1 MDTQT
6 NLFEMMY
13 EPYKITK
20 PIRLIELF
28 GGIGSQAKALEN
40 LNANFEHYRL
50 IEFDKYP
57 VASYNAIHGT
67 NFEPKDITKIKAE
80 DLGIVDTDKYE
91 YIMTYSFP
99 CQDLSL
105 AGKLRGMTKDSGTR
119 SGLLWEVERL
129 LSECKYLPQIL
140 LMENVPNV
148 IGKKNISDF
157 QQWQLFLEKLG
168 YKNYV
173 EILNAKDYGIPQN
186 RRRCFMISLLG
197 DYSYTFPDKQV
208 LHLRLKDM
216 LEPQVDEKYFL
227 SDKMINYISATN
239 QKWAG
244 SNNGAFINKDI
255 ASTLTT
261 GEGSKR
267 CDASNYVS
275 DDLPNNYDLQNKQIL
290 IREATKK
297 GYTEAQDG
305 DGVYINRPHQKR
317 GVVQKGMIQTIKTNP
332 DVGVVVEKVTLK
344 NRLCNDLVKSNL
356 VKEFDVVDHSYTN
369 GLNGKNPNSKQKL
382 EDYIV
387 TIDNSMP
394 CLTTRPDT
402 LGVVVK
408 DEINVI
414 GNYSPSGHDASR
426 IVHPDGIA
434 PTVKENHGTVTATV
448 VNAEINPK
456 LVGGIGEKKSNGGT
470 QWYQQDRIYDS
481 ESIAMAHPA
490 NLPGGSYKYL
500 VKDKLGN
507 EILLH
512 KDAKQLR
519 ETIQNCELEQGK
531 ALNLD
536 LYNRASY
543 EESQTITEPHHNS
556 QRLFDGLRI
565 RKLTPKECYRL
576 MGFSDEDFDKASK
589 FNSNAQLYKQ
599 AGNSIVVNVLEA
611 IFKQLL

>member
-80 DLGIVDTDKYE
+80 DLGIVETDKYE

-129 LSECKYLPQIL
+129 LSECKELPQIL

-216 LEPQVDEKYFL
+216 LEQNVDEKYFL
-227 SDKMINYISATN
+227 SDKMISYISATN

-244 SNNGAFINKDI
+244 SNYGAFINKDI

-275 DDLPNNYDLQNKQIL
+275 DDLPDNYNLQNKQIL

-297 GYTEAQDG
+297 GYTEAQAG

-317 GVVQKGMIQTIKTNP
+317 GVVQKGMIQTIKTSP
-332 DVGVVVEKVTLK
+332 DIGVVVDDSDKNLADNKGASYLRDFGSKGKLQDKDGICNTLTSAMGTGGGNVPIIKDSDNTSDNTTDNKNNSIRLGGIFDRDGKTHQAGSVWDKNGLSPTIDTMQGGYRQPLITDHFITENKRIHKIVENNDLSDKDPSFLDIYNQKVIPNESGTLK
-344 NRLCNDLVKSNL
+344 AGM
-356 VKEFDVVDHSYTN
+356 DH
-369 GLNGKNPNSKQKL
+369 QQ
-382 EDYIV
+382 
-387 TIDNSMP
+387 
-394 CLTTRPDT
+394 
-402 LGVVVK
+402 
-408 DEINVI
+408 
-414 GNYSPSGHDASR
+414 GN
-426 IVHPDGIA
+426 I
-434 PTVKENHGTVTATV
+434 
-448 VNAEINPK
+448 
-456 LVGGIGEKKSNGGT
+456 
-470 QWYQQDRIYDS
+470 IY
-481 ESIAMAHPA
+481 
-490 NLPGGSYKYL
+490 N
-500 VKDKLGN
+500 
-507 EILLH
+507 
-512 KDAKQLR
+512 Q
-519 ETIQNCELEQGK
+519 
-531 ALNLD
+531 
-536 LYNRASY
+536 
-543 EESQTITEPHHNS
+543 
-556 QRLFDGLRI
+556 LRI
-565 RKLTPKECYRL
+565 RKLTPKECWRL
-576 MGFSDEDFDKASK
+576 MGFYDSDFDKASK

>member
-1 MDTQT
+1 MDNQIS
-6 NLFEMMY
+6 LFEMVY

-80 DLGIVDTDKYE
+80 DLGIVETDKYE

-105 AGKLRGMTKDSGTR
+105 GGKLRGMTKDSGTR
-119 SGLLWEVERL
+119 SSLLWEVERL
-129 LSECKYLPQIL
+129 LSECKELPQIL

-227 SDKMINYISATN
+227 SDKMISYISATN

-275 DDLPNNYDLQNKQIL
+275 DDLPDNYNLQDTERIIISGKTKSGGQKSLILDERGISNCLTATDYKQPKQIL

-317 GVVQKGMIQTIKTNP
+317 GVVQKGMIQTIKTSP
-332 DVGVVVEKVTLK
+332 DVRV
-344 NRLCNDLVKSNL
+344 
-356 VKEFDVVDHSYTN
+356 
-369 GLNGKNPNSKQKL
+369 
-382 EDYIV
+382 
-387 TIDNSMP
+387 
-394 CLTTRPDT
+394 
-402 LGVVVK
+402 
-408 DEINVI
+408 
-414 GNYSPSGHDASR
+414 
-426 IVHPDGIA
+426 
-434 PTVKENHGTVTATV
+434 V
-448 VNAEINPK
+448 VNAEIKPV
-456 LVGGIGEKKSNGGT
+456 LVGGIGDKKSNGGT
-470 QWYQQDRIYDS
+470 QYYQQDRIYDT

-576 MGFSDEDFDKASK
+576 MGFSDSDFDKASK

>member
-80 DLGIVDTDKYE
+80 DLGIVETDKYE

-129 LSECKYLPQIL
+129 LSECKELPQIL

-197 DYSYTFPDKQV
+197 NYSYTFPDKQV
-208 LHLRLKDM
+208 LQLRLKDM

-275 DDLPNNYDLQNKQIL
+275 DDLPDNYNLQNKQIL

-297 GYTEAQDG
+297 GYTEAQAG

-317 GVVQKGMIQTIKTNP
+317 GVVQKGMIQTIKTSP
-332 DVGVVVEKVTLK
+332 DIGVVVEKVTLK

-387 TIDNSMP
+387 TTDNSMP

-408 DEINVI
+408 NEIKPV
-414 GNYSPSGHDASR
+414 
-426 IVHPDGIA
+426 
-434 PTVKENHGTVTATV
+434 
-448 VNAEINPK
+448 
-456 LVGGIGEKKSNGGT
+456 LVGGIGAKKSNGGT
-470 QWYQQDRIYDS
+470 QYYQQDRIYDS

-512 KDAKQLR
+512 KDSKQLR

-576 MGFSDEDFDKASK
+576 MGFSDSDFDKASK

>member
-80 DLGIVDTDKYE
+80 DLGIVETDKYE

-105 AGKLRGMTKDSGTR
+105 AGKQRGMAKGSGTR

-129 LSECKYLPQIL
+129 LSESKELPQIL
-140 LMENVPNV
+140 LMENVPDV

-197 DYSYTFPDKQV
+197 DYSYTFPDKQA

-216 LEPQVDEKYFL
+216 LESQVDEKYFL
-227 SDKMINYISATN
+227 SDVLISKIVSWKAH
-239 QKWAG
+239 QKPFEKVLG
-244 SNNGAFINKDI
+244 NNSI
-255 ASTLTT
+255 SPTLTARGA
-261 GEGSKR
+261 GENHSGMIL
-267 CDASNYVS
+267 YS
-275 DDLPNNYDLQNKQIL
+275 DTLEDTNNLQNDCL
-290 IREATKK
+290 RIREKTK
-297 GYTEAQDG
+297 
-305 DGVYINRPHQKR
+305 
-317 GVVQKGMIQTIKTNP
+317 KGMIQTIKTSP
-332 DVGVVVEKVTLK
+332 DIGVVVEEVTLK

-387 TIDNSMP
+387 TTDNSMP
-394 CLTTRPDT
+394 CLTTRPDN

-408 DEINVI
+408 NEIKPV
-414 GNYSPSGHDASR
+414 
-426 IVHPDGIA
+426 
-434 PTVKENHGTVTATV
+434 
-448 VNAEINPK
+448 
-456 LVGGIGEKKSNGGT
+456 LVGGIGVKKSNGGT
-470 QWYQQDRIYDS
+470 QYYQQDRVYDS

-490 NLPGGSYKYL
+490 NLPGGSYKYQ
-500 VKDKLGN
+500 VN
-507 EILLH
+507 I
-512 KDAKQLR
+512 
-519 ETIQNCELEQGK
+519 
-531 ALNLD
+531 
-536 LYNRASY
+536 
-543 EESQTITEPHHNS
+543 PP
-556 QRLFDGLRI
+556 LRI

-576 MGFSDEDFDKASK
+576 MGFSDSDFDKASK

>member
-67 NFEPKDITKIKAE
+67 HFEPKDITKIKAE
-80 DLGIVDTDKYE
+80 DLGIIETDKYE

-129 LSECKYLPQIL
+129 LSECKELPQIL

-197 DYSYTFPDKQV
+197 NYSYTFPDKQV

-227 SDKMINYISATN
+227 SDKMISYISATN

-275 DDLPNNYDLQNKQIL
+275 DDLPDNYNLQNKQIL
-290 IREATKK
+290 IREKTKK
-297 GYTEAQDG
+297 GYTEAQAG

-317 GVVQKGMIQTIKTNP
+317 GLVQKGMIQTIKTSP
-332 DVGVVVEKVTLK
+332 DIGVVVEKVTLK

-387 TIDNSMP
+387 TTDNSMP

-408 DEINVI
+408 NEIKPV
-414 GNYSPSGHDASR
+414 
-426 IVHPDGIA
+426 
-434 PTVKENHGTVTATV
+434 
-448 VNAEINPK
+448 
-456 LVGGIGEKKSNGGT
+456 LVGGIGVKKSNDGT
-470 QWYQQDRIYDS
+470 QYYQQDRIYDS

-576 MGFSDEDFDKASK
+576 MGFSDSDFDKASK

>member
-1 MDTQT
+1 MGNQIS
-6 NLFEMMY
+6 LFEMIY

-80 DLGIVDTDKYE
+80 DLGIVKTDKYE

-105 AGKLRGMTKDSGTR
+105 AGKQRGMAKGSGTR

-129 LSECKYLPQIL
+129 LSECKELPQIL
-140 LMENVPNV
+140 LMENVPDV

-197 DYSYTFPDKQV
+197 NYSYTFPDKQV

-227 SDKMINYISATN
+227 SDKMISYISSTGTKNFKNPDCKINLDVARPLTTDQGKRAGTTNYIS
-239 QKWAG
+239 
-244 SNNGAFINKDI
+244 
-255 ASTLTT
+255 
-261 GEGSKR
+261 E
-267 CDASNYVS
+267 
-275 DDLPNNYDLQNKQIL
+275 DLPDNYNLQNKQIL

-297 GYTEAQDG
+297 GYTEAQAG

-317 GVVQKGMIQTIKTNP
+317 GVVQKGMIQTIKTSP
-332 DVGVVVEKVTLK
+332 DIGVVV
-344 NRLCNDLVKSNL
+344 
-356 VKEFDVVDHSYTN
+356 
-369 GLNGKNPNSKQKL
+369 NS
-382 EDYIV
+382 DYI
-387 TIDNSMP
+387 NN
-394 CLTTRPDT
+394 DT
-402 LGVVVK
+402 K
-408 DEINVI
+408 
-414 GNYSPSGHDASR
+414 
-426 IVHPDGIA
+426 
-434 PTVKENHGTVTATV
+434 
-448 VNAEINPK
+448 PK
-456 LVGGIGEKKSNGGT
+456 LIGGIGEKKSNSGT
-470 QWYQQDRIYDS
+470 QYYQQDRIYDS

-512 KDAKQLR
+512 KDEKQLR

-536 LYNRASY
+536 LYNRVSY

-576 MGFSDEDFDKASK
+576 MGFSDSDFDKASK